1 MRTTCCLRV
10 SPWSVSP
17 APLPVASSA
26 SHCKRAAV
34 TALLVVV
41 LPIPISPVARIPYPF
56 SLHSRT
62 SSIPVTMA
70 RTVSSSVIVGPFKKF
85 LVPGR
90 TLRSRTPGM
99 DSSLFIPMST
109 GIVSAP
115 MLCAILQTEDP
126 FLAMDF
132 ATASVT
138 SCPDWVTPSSTMP
151 LSAQK
156 ISTPFLWISITSV
169 PKMAPICAVMLSKLP
184 MPSNGFARVSQCF
197 FTRLLTASSGA
208 VIRICASSCLV

>member
-1 MRTTCCLRV
+1 M
-10 SPWSVSP
+10 
-17 APLPVASSA
+17 
-26 SHCKRAAV
+26 
-34 TALLVVV
+34 VV

-62 SSIPVTMA
+62 SLVPVAMA
-70 RTVSSSVIVGPFKKF
+70 RTVSSSVIAGSFKKF
-85 LVPGR
+85 LVPEH
-90 TLRSRTPGM
+90 TLQFHTPGM

-109 GIVSAP
+109 GMVSAP
-115 MLCAILQTEDP
+115 MLCAILQTEEP

-156 ISTPFLWISITSV
+156 SSTPFLRISITSV
-169 PKMAPICAVMLSKLP
+169 PKMAPICAVMVSKLP
-184 MPSNGFARVSQCF
+184 MPSSGFARVSQCF
-197 FTRLLTASSGA
+197 FTSFLTASSGG
-208 VIRICASSCLV
+208 VIRSCANSRTV